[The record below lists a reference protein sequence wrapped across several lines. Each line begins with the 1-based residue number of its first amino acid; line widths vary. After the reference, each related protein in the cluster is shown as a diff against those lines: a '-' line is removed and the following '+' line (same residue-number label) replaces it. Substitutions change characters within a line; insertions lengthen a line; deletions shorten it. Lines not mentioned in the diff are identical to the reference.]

1 MIGRYKVITL
11 IGSNKFKNYFEKV
24 ATNLTLNG
32 YIVLPLTVFSNYNQ
46 IPLSDSTTEML
57 KDMIRKKIDI
67 SDEVYVVNPSPD
79 EYIGEDTMDEIKYAL
94 DLNKKVTFMSSKVDM
109 GIFKYDK

>member
-11 IGSNKFKNYFEKV
+11 IGSTRFKEYFEKV

-32 YIVLPLTVFSNYNQ
+32 YIVLPLTAFSNYNQ
-46 IPLSDSTTEML
+46 IQLSDSTTEML

-67 SDEVYVVNPSPD
+67 SDEVYVVNPD
-79 EYIGEDTMDEIKYAL
+79 GYIDEDTMNEIEYTL
-94 DLNKKVTFMSSKVDM
+94 DLNKKVTFMSSKVDV
-109 GIFKYDK
+109 GIFKYYK